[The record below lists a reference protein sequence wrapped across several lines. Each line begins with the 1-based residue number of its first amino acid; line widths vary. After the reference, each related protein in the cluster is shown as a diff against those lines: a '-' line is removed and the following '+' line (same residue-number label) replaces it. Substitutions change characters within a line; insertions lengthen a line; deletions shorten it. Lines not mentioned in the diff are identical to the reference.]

1 MKQANPREE
10 QLRRTRVLR
19 KLRRLYPDADC
30 ALTHHT
36 PFELLVATI
45 LSAQSTD
52 KTVNEVTPALFR
64 KYPTPAALAQARQP
78 ELEKLIHAT
87 GFFRN
92 KARNLIGCAQAL
104 VAKHG
109 SHVPSSMEE
118 LIALPGVGRKT
129 ANVVLG
135 NAFGINDGVVVDTH
149 VQRISQRLGLTAQ
162 KTPEKIER
170 DLMAIVARK
179 QWTIFSHRLILFG
192 RETCQARKPKCSIC
206 ALAPDCPSRQ
216 V

>member
-1 MKQANPREE
+1 MSRTTEAAEKA
-10 QLRRTRVLR
+10 RRQRVVR
-19 KLRRLYPDADC
+19 TLRRLYPAAAC
-30 ALTHHT
+30 ALVHRN

-64 KYPTPAALAQARQP
+64 AFPTPAALAQAKP
-78 ELEKLIHAT
+78 AEVEKLIHAT

-92 KARNLIGCAQAL
+92 KARHLIACAQRL
-104 VAKHG
+104 VSEHG
-109 SHVPSSMEE
+109 GRVPASMAE
-118 LIALPGVGRKT
+118 LTALPGVGRKT

-149 VQRISQRLGLTAQ
+149 VQRLARRLGLTAE

-170 DLMAIVARK
+170 DLMAIVPRK
-179 QWTIFSHRLILFG
+179 EWTLFSHRLILHG
-192 RETCQARKPKCSIC
+192 RHICRARKPRCGAC
-206 ALAPDCPSRQ
+206 TLAPDCPAREI
-216 V
+216 